1 MTEARTNLSD
11 WDAEQ
16 FYDENDHSEAS
27 FTIKT
32 KPITYIESWLPVV
45 LRAIIRDDLTGYGF
59 NGIVHTVD
67 GSVLLTAG
75 QYLEL
80 LHIQERKNAETFGTR

>member
-1 MTEARTNLSD
+1 MAEARTNLSD

-67 GSVLLTAG
+67 GSFLLTAS
-75 QYLEL
+75 QYRAL
-80 LHIQERKNAETFGTR
+80 LSIQERKNAETFGAR

>member
-1 MTEARTNLSD
+1 MSN

-16 FYDENDHSEAS
+16 FYDENDHSEAG
-27 FTIKT
+27 FTIQT

-45 LRAIIRDDLTGYGF
+45 LRAIIRDDLAGYGF

-67 GSVLLTAG
+67 GSVLLTES
-75 QYLEL
+75 QYRAL
-80 LHIQERKNAETFGTR
+80 LSIQERKNAETFGAR